1 MSSSAPEAPTQAP
14 VQEPKS
20 RKPPE
25 PKRYRR
31 AKTPTILQME
41 AVECGAA
48 ALGIVLAYYGKFVAL
63 EQLRVQCGVS
73 RDGSNAAA
81 LLRAARNYGLEAKG
95 FQMEASAAREL
106 KPPFIVFWN
115 FNHFLVI
122 EGFKGDEVL
131 INDPAAGPRGI
142 PWTEFDGSFTGIL
155 LTFEPGPAFEK
166 GGKRANGLSEL
177 RNRLTGTRSALA
189 LIFFVSLMLVVP
201 GIAVPGFLRVFV
213 DRVLTAGIYSWVWP
227 LLGFMLFVAAL
238 MALLTWFQQRSLLQL
253 ETRLSIVTS
262 TGFLRH
268 VLRLPVEFFAQR
280 PAADISLRVTTNDS
294 VAQLLSRDLATAVVS
309 GIVAVFYAVLLIHT
323 DVVLAL
329 IGIGL
334 AAVNILVLRLVAR
347 LRRDANIK
355 LQQDRGKLVAATYN
369 GLQLLD
375 TLKASGRESDYFERW
390 SGQLANVVSGSQRL
404 GIPTQVLAVV
414 PLFLASLN
422 SAFIL
427 LVGSHRALAG
437 AITIGLLVAF
447 QSLLTNFNRP
457 VSDLSDLGAKAQ
469 AVNADIARIRDVERY
484 PVATIFS
491 RPPTGE
497 ARRLS
502 GGLRLEDITFGYSP
516 LQDPLIKDF
525 NLTLTPGSRVALVGG
540 SGSGKSTIAR
550 MIAGLHEPWSGR
562 ILFDDTLR
570 EDIPRQ
576 VLAASVAVV
585 DQDIFLFE
593 GTVRDNLTMWDST
606 VPDDVLISALKDA
619 AILDAILQRNGRL
632 DGKILE
638 GGSDL
643 SGGQRQR
650 LEIARALAVNPS
662 LLILDEATSALDAET
677 ERQIDASLRRRGCT
691 CVIVA
696 HRLSTIR
703 DADEILVMRQGEV
716 VERGTHELMRDNGG
730 PYAELIRAG

>member
-14 VQEPKS
+14 VQEPPPA
-20 RKPPE
+20 KPPE
-25 PKRYRR
+25 PKHHRR

-48 ALGIVLAYYGKFVAL
+48 ALGIILAYHGKFVAL
-63 EQLRVQCGVS
+63 EQLRLQCGVS

-81 LLRAARNYGLEAKG
+81 LLRGARNYGLVAKG

-106 KPPFIVFWN
+106 APPFIVFWN
-115 FNHFLVI
+115 FNHFLVV
-122 EGFKGDEVL
+122 EGFKGDKVL

-142 PWTEFDGSFTGIL
+142 PWSEFDGSFTGIL
-155 LTFEPGPAFEK
+155 LTFEPGPEFEK

-177 RNRLTGTRSALA
+177 RHRLTGTRSALG

-213 DRVLTAGIYSWVWP
+213 DRVLSARIYSWVWP
-227 LLGFMLFVAAL
+227 LIGFMLFVGVL
-238 MALLTWFQQRSLLQL
+238 MAFLTWYQQSRLLKL

-262 TGFLRH
+262 TAFLRH

-309 GIVAVFYAVLLIHT
+309 GIVAIFYAILLIHT
-323 DVVLAL
+323 DVILAL

-334 AAVNILVLRLVAR
+334 AAMNILTLRLVAR
-347 LRRDANIK
+347 LRRDSNIK

-404 GIPTQVLAVV
+404 GVPTQVLAVV

-427 LVGSHRALAG
+427 LVGSNRALDG

-484 PVATIFS
+484 PEATVFS

-497 ARRLS
+497 TRRLS
-502 GGLRLEDITFGYSP
+502 GALRLENITFGYSP

-562 ILFDDTLR
+562 ILFDDNLR
-570 EDIPRQ
+570 EEVPRQ

-606 VPDDVLISALKDA
+606 VPDDVLITALKDA
-619 AILDAILQRNGRL
+619 AIADAILQRNGRL
-632 DGKILE
+632 DSKILE

-677 ERQIDASLRRRGCT
+677 ERQIDSSLRRRGCT

-703 DADEILVMRQGEV
+703 DADEILVMRRGDV
-716 VERGTHELMRDNGG
+716 VERGTHDSMKDAGG
-730 PYAELIRAG
+730 PYSELIRAG